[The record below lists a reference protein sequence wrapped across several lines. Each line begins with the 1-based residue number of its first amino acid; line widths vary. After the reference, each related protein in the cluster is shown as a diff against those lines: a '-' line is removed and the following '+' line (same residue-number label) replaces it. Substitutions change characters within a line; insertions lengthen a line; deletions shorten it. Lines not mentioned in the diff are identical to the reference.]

1 MVACKEGH
9 ADVVK
14 LLCEARVD
22 DTYLNLQNIDG
33 DTALHLCFMMGHEA
47 LGHYLISEGCQ
58 QDIKNKQ
65 SNIAYDY
72 QSKLAVL
79 PNDDDGEEKM
89 GLND

>member
-33 DTALHLCFMMGHEA
+33 DTALHMLYDVSMK
-47 LGHYLISEGCQ
+47 LGTLL
-58 QDIKNKQ
+58 D
-65 SNIAYDY
+65 
-72 QSKLAVL
+72 
-79 PNDDDGEEKM
+79 
-89 GLND
+89 